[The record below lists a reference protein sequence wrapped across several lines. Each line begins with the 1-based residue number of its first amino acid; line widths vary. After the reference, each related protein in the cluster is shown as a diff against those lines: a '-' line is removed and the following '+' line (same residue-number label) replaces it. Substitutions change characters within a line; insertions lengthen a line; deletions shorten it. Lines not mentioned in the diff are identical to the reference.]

1 MEDRVMPVEE
11 ENLAEELKP
20 IYEAFKKELG
30 MVPPPIK
37 LMANNPA
44 YLKLFVEKHKVLWDE
59 NSLDPKTKVLIALVI
74 STLNNCEF
82 CIRNY
87 TMQAKKLGITE
98 KEIIEAIGLIDLIG
112 SMNHFNNGMR
122 LKP

>member
-1 MEDRVMPVEE
+1 MEDRVMPIAE
-11 ENLAEELKP
+11 ENLPEELKP
-20 IYEAFKKELG
+20 IYENFKQNFGE
-30 MVPPPIK
+30 VPLPIK
-37 LMANNPA
+37 VMANNPA
-44 YLKLFVEKHKVLWDE
+44 YLKLFVQKHKVLWEE

-87 TMQAKKLGITE
+87 TMQAKKLGISD
-98 KEIIEAIGLIDLIG
+98 KEIIEAISLIDLVG

-122 LKP
+122 IKP

>member
-1 MEDRVMPVEE
+1 MEDRVMPIEE
-11 ENLAEELKP
+11 EKVAEELKP
-20 IYEAFKKELG
+20 IYENFKKNFGE
-30 MVPPPIK
+30 VPLPIK
-37 LMANNPA
+37 VMANNPA
-44 YLKLFVEKHKVLWDE
+44 YLKLFVEKHKVLWEE

-87 TMQAKKLGITE
+87 TMQAKKIGITD
-98 KEIIEAIGLIDLIG
+98 KEIIEAISLIDLIG

-122 LKP
+122 IKP